1 MVFPALYDIITS
13 KVDIKIM
20 KPDLI
25 PPSDPTAEYVP
36 PPDVMA
42 VLERSHKGRDVEMP
56 GPVQRAARLPD
67 IRILRGLLQAG
78 FPATNYIVGPLNSPW
93 ESALTNAILA
103 RLPEHAKL
111 LLDHGAN
118 PNGFPDA
125 CFSMA
130 SSRFFRGRRV
140 DLTLTGGAYLMTK
153 EEAIELLKRSKTSSA
168 DSQTADLTDAELQQ
182 RRGRRARF
190 WAEVDFPRTDY
201 PTNNPP
207 SALSAAT
214 QVGDKL
220 LYLQLVQYGAD
231 ESAWIRGLPDKY
243 AGTASS
249 LSVEPP
255 LWVAIK
261 NKDIEMIR
269 FLLDRGHK
277 PDFFPKSLATRSWNA
292 MAYTIATEW
301 TAGFDAMAG
310 LADLSIVTPVYR
322 CHLIHF
328 AIATLNREMI
338 QSVIGKFDGGEE
350 QVLRGVPRT
359 ALQHNLLHLASLPL
373 DDSFV
378 NMHSLQCYMSVHD
391 FRTLDTTWTP
401 LELRSS
407 RSVSRGRRARGGRG
421 GLSDRNPGLHDVPAD
436 ESAAQEAVTRF
447 LKTMLPGEE
456 LQSQDIH
463 GNTPLHYLASIR
475 NPNVGLIDWL
485 RGQPLGEAAW
495 SMSNSWGF
503 SAQNLFDSG
512 RVSRSHWDQPHMPF
526 WKRG

>member
-1 MVFPALYDIITS
+1 
-13 KVDIKIM
+13 M

-25 PPSDPTAEYVP
+25 PPSDPAVEYVP
-36 PPDVMA
+36 PPDVISM
-42 VLERSHKGRDVEMP
+42 LERSRRGRDVEIP

-67 IRILRGLLQAG
+67 IRVLRGLLKAG
-78 FPATNYIVGPLNSPW
+78 FPATNYIVGPLNNPW

-111 LLDHGAN
+111 LLEHGAN
-118 PNGFPDA
+118 PNGFPNT

-168 DSQTADLTDAELQQ
+168 GSQTADLTDAELQH
-182 RRGRRARF
+182 RRAGRARF

-201 PTNNPP
+201 PTNNPS

-214 QVGDKL
+214 QVGDKM
-220 LYLQLVQYGAD
+220 LYLQLIQYGAD
-231 ESAWIRGLPDKY
+231 ESAWIGILPDKD
-243 AGTASS
+243 AGTPSS

-261 NKDIEMIR
+261 NKDIGMVR

-310 LADLSIVTPVYR
+310 LADLSIVTPVYQ

-338 QSVIGKFDGGEE
+338 QSVI
-350 QVLRGVPRT
+350 VLYVSARLQNAEHDVDAARIAPQQTGVSREKS
-359 ALQHNLLHLASLPL
+359 Q
-373 DDSFV
+373 
-378 NMHSLQCYMSVHD
+378 
-391 FRTLDTTWTP
+391 R
-401 LELRSS
+401 RSS
-407 RSVSRGRRARGGRG
+407 
-421 GLSDRNPGLHDVPAD
+421 
-436 ESAAQEAVTRF
+436 ESF
-447 LKTMLPGEE
+447 G
-456 LQSQDIH
+456 SQ
-463 GNTPLHYLASIR
+463 
-475 NPNVGLIDWL
+475 L
-485 RGQPLGEAAW
+485 RT
-495 SMSNSWGF
+495 S
-503 SAQNLFDSG
+503 
-512 RVSRSHWDQPHMPF
+512 
-526 WKRG
+526 

>member
-1 MVFPALYDIITS
+1 
-13 KVDIKIM
+13 M

-25 PPSDPTAEYVP
+25 PPSDSTAEYVA

-56 GPVQRAARLPD
+56 APVQRAARLPD

-78 FPATNYIVGPLNSPW
+78 FPATNYIVGPLNNLW

-111 LLDHGAN
+111 LLDRGAN
-118 PNGFPDA
+118 PNGFPNA
-125 CFSMA
+125 CFAMA
-130 SSRFFRGRRV
+130 STRFFRGHRV

-153 EEAIELLKRSKTSSA
+153 EEAIELLKGSKSSPIGR
-168 DSQTADLTDAELQQ
+168 QMADLTDAELQQ
-182 RRGRRARF
+182 RRGGRARF

-207 SALSAAT
+207 SALSAST

-220 LYLQLVQYGAD
+220 LYLRLVQYGAD
-231 ESAWIRGLPDKY
+231 ESAWIGVLPDKY

-255 LWVAIK
+255 LWVAVKI
-261 NKDIEMIR
+261 KDIDMVR

-292 MAYTIATEW
+292 MAYAIATKW
-301 TAGFDAMAG
+301 TAGFDAMAS
-310 LADLSIVTPVYR
+310 LADLKIVTPVYR

-328 AIATLNREMI
+328 AVATLDREMI
-338 QSVIGKFDGGEE
+338 QSVIGKCDGREE
-350 QVLRGVPRT
+350 QVLRSVPKT

-378 NMHSLQCYMSVHD
+378 NMHSLQCYISVHD

-407 RSVSRGRRARGGRG
+407 RPVSRGRRARGGGG
-421 GLSDRNPGLHDVPAD
+421 GLSGRSSGLRDVPSD
-436 ESAAQEAVTRF
+436 QLAAQEAVIRF
-447 LKTMLPGEE
+447 LVRMLPGEE

-463 GNTPLHYLASIR
+463 MNTPLHYLASIR
-475 NPNVGLIDWL
+475 NPNDELIDWL
-485 RGQPLGEAAW
+485 RGQPFGDAAW
-495 SMSNSWGF
+495 SVSNSWGF
-503 SAQNLFDSG
+503 SAKNLLDSG
-512 RVSRSHWDQPHMPF
+512 RASRSDWDKPHMPF